1 MFQLKNQWF
10 VRAGLGFLPLIGT
23 LAGVVAEAGQ
33 DPYGVV
39 VSKRDSAGVSN
50 PIRYQPVGLATQTF
64 ARIGVAL
71 EWPVGRPRDTHKHR
85 RGTCKKCWRR
95 A

>member
-10 VRAGLGFLPLIGT
+10 VRAGLGLLPLIGT
-23 LAGVVAEAGQ
+23 LAGVVAEVGQ

-50 PIRYQPVGLATQTF
+50 PIRYQPLGLATQMF
-64 ARIGVAL
+64 ARIGVA
-71 EWPVGRPRDTHKHR
+71 WPVGRPRETHKPIVELATSA
-85 RGTCKKCWRR
+85 GRR